1 MQKLVAL
8 ALCAITPVFGFPQ
21 QSHNYRLVPDTLGI
35 RDGGGKRCSVRT
47 ITILTTYYPAGA
59 TSYPVDP
66 SQEDSVTKGLYAT
79 GAHDG
84 YETAGRQ
91 FPGGYNDATNMQ
103 VGAYPTDTD
112 TYDVIVDPTGGPY
125 PQYPNEPEDE
135 GPTDTQAPYQAEPP
149 YITEGQ
155 SGYPAKPSHNTGSN
169 DGGIFISTVTE
180 TFGSLTFT
188 TTFTTS
194 ILSTLSATVTS
205 TATTASV
212 LTTTVSQPAV
222 SATLTVT
229 SSGGVLDIL
238 SIRRVVANA
247 AAATPAAAA
256 RRENSRDWKR
266 QDVESDGFVGTED
279 DPNPDVCT
287 FAGLIQFL
295 NGELITSGRTISV
308 DPSVPFISLGDA
320 VNGSISTDFS
330 IQNSILT
337 WANPQFFGGR
347 ARFCQVGDEI
357 PVALFAETDQPADCV
372 LVDLIVYSSGQC
384 QNGELI
390 GTGGGASSSSSGGGA
405 SSGVRTGPTAPTSG
419 ASAIV
424 SSGSSNSSGSS
435 TSLSTSTTSQGTLE
449 SSSSTTASTNPLQT
463 FPIVARDSGTSADG
477 LSLQPQSGSANSPAV
492 FGPLSTAGTFDL
504 DPVTGEVRVTSN
516 GNGDLHQEICCTYAG
531 GNNQVD
537 TSATCSISTCA
548 LGDASTVPL
557 QCAAA
562 VTGTLDCYLNATST
576 GLVYR
581 SLQLTPQAS
590 GAFRLAIGTTV
601 SPSNFAVTLGTNG
614 LAGPS
619 TSSTGTGSVTS
630 TGTSSGTGTSTS
642 PAATFPIFASD
653 TGNIADGL
661 QLQPQSNGLGSPAI
675 FSLSSSPVTYSLD
688 PTTGEVRV
696 ASDTNG
702 NQDVCCTYVND
713 GSALNPAIC
722 SISTCRVGDASAAP
736 LQCHPIV
743 GGSGMLDC
751 YLNASSID
759 SVYRTPQI
767 APLGDGTYRLEIGTS
782 LGAGNSPVTLSTISP
797 SSSTTGNSA
806 TGTST
811 SGNTITTSSTLP
823 LTTTGSTSTTSQ
835 TSGPSSRTATS
846 MGPLQTFSIFAA
858 GTGTNDT
865 DGLQLQPRSG
875 IARSPLIFSSSTSPA
890 TYAVDPTTGVLLVSP
905 DGNGNPDGTQEV
917 CCTYANGTTQL
928 DPALCFLD
936 TCALGGSSVAPLQC
950 DTTTTSAAVD
960 ILNCY
965 LNATAFGIIYSRLQI
980 APLGDGTYLLEI
992 GTAINAGNAP
1002 VNLQK
1007 TQAVVGTSSSS
1018 LATSATTTSSGTG
1031 SVTQLP
1037 TTSPALSITSGSST
1051 RSSTISSTGSQQ
1063 TFSLFSTDTGTAAD
1077 GLQLQPQSAGAAN
1090 TPAIFSSRSSPVTYS
1105 LDPTT
1110 GEVLA
1115 ESGSNPQKICCT
1127 YTNAGSRLD
1136 PAACSLSTCAL
1147 GGSTTAPLQ
1156 CGSVGNAGV
1165 LASCYLNATSVG
1177 AVYSQL
1183 QISPLA
1189 DGTYQLE
1196 IGTSIGS
1203 GNTPVALTTQ
1213 KLTSPLSTS
1222 GILSST
1228 GSAATSGVT
1237 SIQSTSSGSSSTT
1250 STTTS
1255 AGSLQTFPIF
1265 ATGTGTTADG
1275 LQLQPQ
1281 DDSADPLAIFGSTT
1295 SPITFGLDPTTGELL
1310 VVPADGEAVCCTYVI
1325 AGGGQDPAFCSISTC
1340 SLGGT
1345 ETAPLQCNTPTA
1357 AGVLNCYLNATSIG
1371 AIYSQ
1376 VQVASLG
1383 DGTFQ
1388 LEVGTTIDTDLGNL
1402 PAVLNV
1408 NRPATGSS
1416 TSTLGS
1422 STLTSST
1429 GISTLPTTTAASVTT
1444 SDTVTLSSTTASL
1457 SSSATTFLVFA
1468 SGSGSG
1474 VDGFQLHSQSNNVN
1488 GASAIFGTSTTTSL
1502 EYSVD
1507 PTTQELNVATSNDGH
1522 QDVCCTYVSN
1532 GAQLDPAPC
1541 SIATCSVGGASVAQL
1556 QCASQ
1561 TNSGVLDCYLN
1572 ATTFGEIYTKLQ
1584 LLPLGDGTH
1593 QLEVGR
1599 TVVPGNAPVT
1609 LVTQAPITQATTQT
1623 TTRAISSTSQS
1634 SSSSTSVNPLQT
1646 FPVFASDTATIANGF
1661 QLQPQSAIDTDT
1673 PAIFSSLSSPVTY
1686 RVDPATSELLV
1697 ASNDDANSQI
1707 CCTYVSGS
1715 TTLDPAPC
1723 SLSTCSLGDDSIVP
1737 LRCSLP
1743 SAAGVLNCYIQ
1754 ATSIGDFYGVV
1765 QLQPLADGTFRL
1777 EVGTALAPGHDP
1789 VTLLTSKPVPGTSST
1804 SSTTSATST
1813 ASNTAFLSGSSSIT
1827 SATPL
1832 PTFPVFTVNS
1842 GTAADGEQLQPV
1854 IGSVPSN
1861 AIFSST
1867 PSSLTYSLDP
1877 ATGRLLVAT
1886 DNNNNQDLCCAY
1898 SSGGTQLNPA
1908 ICTISTCALGDATS
1922 APLQCNSVGSN
1933 GLLSCFLDATSIP
1946 ATYNV
1951 VQLAPLADGS
1961 FQLEIGATLGAG
1973 NVPAGLTTIR
1983 PSIVSLSSSSLATS
1997 TDFVSS
2003 IIVSTSST
2011 IILSTSPL
2019 TIITTSDIV
2028 SSSTSTSV
2036 SVSVETGSTIS
2047 STSTSIFLTTS
2058 STIVPSTSSTVV
2070 VSTSDI
2076 ISSSTSTSISVSIG
2090 PSTTISSTATSVLVT
2105 TSSLVISSTSSP
2117 VVSVTSEIVSL
2128 ATSTSVEV
2136 SIEPSTTI
2144 SSTFIS
2150 IETTTLPTVISEVI
2164 SSVLSVTSVS
2174 VASST
2179 SSAAIA
2185 CGTDAPAYYIVGG
2198 SLIREDFVFS
2208 ALGVVTAAATVPI
2221 RLTFPFGTSINA
2233 LGFNVLDGFLYATSG
2248 AAPSTLVQ
2256 ISTADGSSAS
2266 LGSLGLSFT
2275 PVAGVVDENSQY
2287 WLTNAANTAWAQVN
2301 LVPGSATFGAVV
2313 ASGTSAAPAHTVADW
2328 AWVPGTNGGNNLY
2341 GVGRSTLLG
2350 VTTGTYLMQWNRS
2363 THVWSVAASYLNV
2376 LLPANYQSVFAGQNQ
2391 VFAADSL
2398 TGTVYSYSLPG
2409 NGITAV
2415 ALPVVTLAGGP
2426 TTGLADGARCVM
2438 AT

>member
-1 MQKLVAL
+1 MKKLVAL
-8 ALCAITPVFGFPQ
+8 ALYAITPVFGFPQ

-35 RDGGGKRCSVRT
+35 RDGAGKRCSVRT

-59 TSYPVDP
+59 TGYPVDP

-84 YETAGRQ
+84 YETADWQ
-91 FPGGYNDATNMQ
+91 YSGGYNDATNMQ
-103 VGAYPTDTD
+103 IGAYPTDTD
-112 TYDVIVDPTGGPY
+112 TYDVIVDPT
-125 PQYPNEPEDE
+125 E
-135 GPTDTQAPYQAEPP
+135 GLILTPYQAEPP

-155 SGYPAKPSHNTGSN
+155 SGCPAKPSHNTGSN
-169 DGGIFISTVTE
+169 DGGILIATVTE

-212 LTTTVSQPAV
+212 LTTTVSQPTV

-287 FAGLIQFL
+287 SAGLIQFL
-295 NGELITSGRTISV
+295 NGELIASGRTISV
-308 DPSVPFISLGDA
+308 DPGVPFISLGDA

-330 IQNSILT
+330 IQNSIPT

-347 ARFCQVGDEI
+347 ARFCQVGDEL
-357 PVALFAETDQPADCV
+357 PVALFAGTDQPPGCV

-390 GTGGGASSSSSGGGA
+390 GTGGGATSASSGGGA
-405 SSGVRTGPTAPTSG
+405 SSGVSTGSTAQISG
-419 ASAIV
+419 SSAIV
-424 SSGSSNSSGSS
+424 SSGSSSSSGSS

-492 FGPLSTAGTFDL
+492 FGPLSTAGTFGL
-504 DPVTGEVRVTSN
+504 DPVTGE
-516 GNGDLHQEICCTYAG
+516 
-531 GNNQVD
+531 
-537 TSATCSISTCA
+537 
-548 LGDASTVPL
+548 
-557 QCAAA
+557 CAAT

-590 GAFRLAIGTTV
+590 GAFRLAVGTTV

-614 LAGPS
+614 LAGHPQAAQ
-619 TSSTGTGSVTS
+619 VRDL
-630 TGTSSGTGTSTS
+630 S
-642 PAATFPIFASD
+642 PAPAPPAE
-653 TGNIADGL
+653 
-661 QLQPQSNGLGSPAI
+661 LGQAPAR
-675 FSLSSSPVTYSLD
+675 LLH

-702 NQDVCCTYVND
+702 NQDVCCT
-713 GSALNPAIC
+713 
-722 SISTCRVGDASAAP
+722 VGDASAAP
-736 LQCHPIV
+736 LQCNPIV
-743 GGSGMLDC
+743 GGSGVLDC

-759 SVYRTPQI
+759 SVYWTPQI

-782 LGAGNSPVTLSTISP
+782 LGTGNSPVTLSTISP

-811 SGNTITTSSTLP
+811 SENTITTSSTLP

-846 MGPLQTFSIFAA
+846 MGPLQTFPIFAA

-875 IARSPLIFSSSTSPA
+875 IARVCFWFRLTA
-890 TYAVDPTTGVLLVSP
+890 T
-905 DGNGNPDGTQEV
+905 GNPDGTQEV

-965 LNATAFGIIYSRLQI
+965 LNATAFGIIYSHLQI
-980 APLGDGTYLLEI
+980 APLGDGTYQLEI

-1018 LATSATTTSSGTG
+1018 PATSATTTSSGTG
-1031 SVTQLP
+1031 SVTQSP

-1077 GLQLQPQSAGAAN
+1077 GLQLQPQSSGAAN
-1090 TPAIFSSRSSPVTYS
+1090 TPAIFSSTSSPVTYS

-1110 GEVLA
+1110 GEALT

-1203 GNTPVALTTQ
+1203 GKTPVVLTTQ
-1213 KLTSPLSTS
+1213 QLTSPLSTS

-1357 AGVLNCYLNATSIG
+1357 AG
-1371 AIYSQ
+1371 
-1376 VQVASLG
+1376 ASG
-1383 DGTFQ
+1383 FPRR
-1388 LEVGTTIDTDLGNL
+1388 EVGTTIDTDLGNS

-1422 STLTSST
+1422 STL
-1429 GISTLPTTTAASVTT
+1429 PTTTAASMTT
-1444 SDTVTLSSTTASL
+1444 SNTATLSSTTASL
-1457 SSSATTFLVFA
+1457 SSSAMTFLVFA

-1474 VDGFQLHSQSNNVN
+1474 VDGFQLHAQSNNVN
-1488 GASAIFGTSTTTSL
+1488 GAPAIFGTSTTTSL

-1556 QCASQ
+1556 QCVSQ

-1572 ATTFGEIYTKLQ
+1572 AATFGEIYTKSQ

-1599 TVVPGNAPVT
+1599 TVVPGNAPVM

-1634 SSSSTSVNPLQT
+1634 SSSSTFVNPLQT

-1661 QLQPQSAIDTDT
+1661 QLQPQSAVDTDT

-1697 ASNDDANSQI
+1697 ASNDDANSQV

-1723 SLSTCSLGDDSIVP
+1723 SLSTCPLGDDSIVP

-1743 SAAGVLNCYIQ
+1743 SAAGVLSCYIQ
-1754 ATSIGDFYGVV
+1754 AASIGDFYGVV
-1765 QLQPLADGTFRL
+1765 QLRPLADGTFRL

-1789 VTLLTSKPVPGTSST
+1789 VTLLTFRPVSGTSST

-1813 ASNTAFLSGSSSIT
+1813 TSSTAFLSGSTSIT

-1861 AIFSST
+1861 AIFSSM

-1886 DNNNNQDLCCAY
+1886 DNNNNQNVCCAY

-1933 GLLSCFLDATSIP
+1933 GLLSCFLDATSIR
-1946 ATYNV
+1946 AIYNV

-2003 IIVSTSST
+2003 IIVSTHCLFFHVY
-2011 IILSTSPL
+2011 ICKRVGRNWKH
-2019 TIITTSDIV
+2019 DIEHLHINLLNNV
-2028 SSSTSTSV
+2028 FDDRATYFV
-2036 SVSVETGSTIS
+2036 NCCCVDFGHHLLVHFYVNKRIDRPQHNNIEHGDIGSRDDFFIGH
-2047 STSTSIFLTTS
+2047 LLN
-2058 STIVPSTSSTVV
+2058 VV
-2070 VSTSDI
+2070 ACRFRDVGNRFNCHIYICRGVDR
-2076 ISSSTSTSISVSIG
+2076 
-2090 PSTTISSTATSVLVT
+2090 AY
-2105 TSSLVISSTSSP
+2105 
-2117 VVSVTSEIVSL
+2117 
-2128 ATSTSVEV
+2128 
-2136 SIEPSTTI
+2136 
-2144 SSTFIS
+2144 
-2150 IETTTLPTVISEVI
+2150 
-2164 SSVLSVTSVS
+2164 
-2174 VASST
+2174 
-2179 SSAAIA
+2179 SAAIA

-2208 ALGVVTAAATVPI
+2208 ALGVVTAAATLPI
-2221 RLTFPFGTSINA
+2221 RLTFPFGTSIDA

-2287 WLTNAANTAWAQVN
+2287 WVTNAANTAWAQVN

-2313 ASGTSAAPAHTVADW
+2313 ASGTSAAPGHTVADW

-2341 GVGRSTLLG
+2341 GFGRSAPSSI
-2350 VTTGTYLMQWNRS
+2350 TTGTYLMRWNRS

>member
-1 MQKLVAL
+1 MKKLVAL
-8 ALCAITPVFGFPQ
+8 ALYAITPVFGFPQ

-35 RDGGGKRCSVRT
+35 RDGAGKRCSVRT

-59 TSYPVDP
+59 TSYPVNP

-84 YETAGRQ
+84 YETADWQ
-91 FPGGYNDATNMQ
+91 YSGGYNDATNMQ

-125 PQYPNEPEDE
+125 PQYPNEPEDG

-169 DGGIFISTVTE
+169 DGGILISTVTE

-194 ILSTLSATVTS
+194 ILSTLSAAVTS

-212 LTTTVSQPAV
+212 LTTTVSQPTV

-229 SSGGVLDIL
+229 SSGGVLDML

-295 NGELITSGRTISV
+295 NGELIASGRTISV
-308 DPSVPFISLGDA
+308 DPGVPFISLGDA

-330 IQNSILT
+330 IQNSVLT

-347 ARFCQVGDEI
+347 ARFCQVGDEL
-357 PVALFAETDQPADCV
+357 PVALFAETDQPPDCV

-390 GTGGGASSSSSGGGA
+390 GTGGGATSASSGGGA
-405 SSGVRTGPTAPTSG
+405 SSGVSTGSTAQISG
-419 ASAIV
+419 SSAIV
-424 SSGSSNSSGSS
+424 SSGSSSSSGSS

-492 FGPLSTAGTFDL
+492 FGPLSTAGTFGL
-504 DPVTGEVRVTSN
+504 DPVTGE
-516 GNGDLHQEICCTYAG
+516 
-531 GNNQVD
+531 
-537 TSATCSISTCA
+537 
-548 LGDASTVPL
+548 
-557 QCAAA
+557 CAAT

-702 NQDVCCTYVND
+702 NQDVCCT
-713 GSALNPAIC
+713 
-722 SISTCRVGDASAAP
+722 VGDASAAP
-736 LQCHPIV
+736 LQCNPIV
-743 GGSGMLDC
+743 GGSGVLDC

-759 SVYRTPQI
+759 SVYRTAQI

-782 LGAGNSPVTLSTISP
+782 LGTGNSPVTLSTISP

-846 MGPLQTFSIFAA
+846 MGPLQTFPIFAA

-890 TYAVDPTTGVLLVSP
+890 TYAVDPSTGVLLVSP
-905 DGNGNPDGTQEV
+905 DGNGNADGTQEV

-980 APLGDGTYLLEI
+980 APLGDGTYQLEI

-1007 TQAVVGTSSSS
+1007 TQAVIGTSLSSP
-1018 LATSATTTSSGTG
+1018 ATSATTTSSGTG
-1031 SVTQLP
+1031 SVTQSP

-1077 GLQLQPQSAGAAN
+1077 GLHLQPQSSGAAN
-1090 TPAIFSSRSSPVTYS
+1090 TPAIFSSTSSPVTYS

-1110 GEVLA
+1110 GEVLT

-1156 CGSVGNAGV
+1156 CGS
-1165 LASCYLNATSVG
+1165 
-1177 AVYSQL
+1177 
-1183 QISPLA
+1183 
-1189 DGTYQLE
+1189 
-1196 IGTSIGS
+1196 
-1203 GNTPVALTTQ
+1203 
-1213 KLTSPLSTS
+1213 LTSPLSTS

-1388 LEVGTTIDTDLGNL
+1388 LEVGTTIDTDLGNS

-1422 STLTSST
+1422 STL
-1429 GISTLPTTTAASVTT
+1429 PTTTAASMTT
-1444 SDTVTLSSTTASL
+1444 SNTATLSSTTASL

-1474 VDGFQLHSQSNNVN
+1474 VDGFQLHAQSNNVN
-1488 GASAIFGTSTTTSL
+1488 GAPAIFGTSTTTSL

-1522 QDVCCTYVSN
+1522 QDVCCTY
-1532 GAQLDPAPC
+1532 
-1541 SIATCSVGGASVAQL
+1541 
-1556 QCASQ
+1556 
-1561 TNSGVLDCYLN
+1561 
-1572 ATTFGEIYTKLQ
+1572 

-1599 TVVPGNAPVT
+1599 TVVPGNAPVM
-1609 LVTQAPITQATTQT
+1609 LVTQAPITQVTTQT

-1634 SSSSTSVNPLQT
+1634 SSSSTFVNPLQT

-1661 QLQPQSAIDTDT
+1661 QLQPQSAVDTDT

-1697 ASNDDANSQI
+1697 ASNDDANSQV

-1723 SLSTCSLGDDSIVP
+1723 SLSTCPLGDDSIVP

-1743 SAAGVLNCYIQ
+1743 SAAGVLSCYIQ
-1754 ATSIGDFYGVV
+1754 AASIGDFYGVV
-1765 QLQPLADGTFRL
+1765 QLRPLADGTFRL

-1789 VTLLTSKPVPGTSST
+1789 VTLLTFRPVSGTSST

-1813 ASNTAFLSGSSSIT
+1813 TSSTAFLSGSTSIT

-1861 AIFSST
+1861 AIFSSM
-1867 PSSLTYSLDP
+1867 PSSLTVWTQRP
-1877 ATGRLLVAT
+1877 EG
-1886 DNNNNQDLCCAY
+1886 
-1898 SSGGTQLNPA
+1898 SSWRQ
-1908 ICTISTCALGDATS
+1908 I
-1922 APLQCNSVGSN
+1922 
-1933 GLLSCFLDATSIP
+1933 
-1946 ATYNV
+1946 
-1951 VQLAPLADGS
+1951 
-1961 FQLEIGATLGAG
+1961 
-1973 NVPAGLTTIR
+1973 
-1983 PSIVSLSSSSLATS
+1983 
-1997 TDFVSS
+1997 
-2003 IIVSTSST
+2003 
-2011 IILSTSPL
+2011 
-2019 TIITTSDIV
+2019 IITTRTHCLFFHVYICKRVGRNWKHDIEHLHINLLNNV
-2028 SSSTSTSV
+2028 FDDRATYFV
-2036 SVSVETGSTIS
+2036 NCCCVDFGHHLLVHFYVNKRIDRPQHNNIEHGDIGSRDDFFIGH
-2047 STSTSIFLTTS
+2047 LLN
-2058 STIVPSTSSTVV
+2058 VV
-2070 VSTSDI
+2070 ACRFRDVGNRFNCHIYICRGVDR
-2076 ISSSTSTSISVSIG
+2076 
-2090 PSTTISSTATSVLVT
+2090 AY
-2105 TSSLVISSTSSP
+2105 
-2117 VVSVTSEIVSL
+2117 
-2128 ATSTSVEV
+2128 
-2136 SIEPSTTI
+2136 
-2144 SSTFIS
+2144 
-2150 IETTTLPTVISEVI
+2150 
-2164 SSVLSVTSVS
+2164 
-2174 VASST
+2174 
-2179 SSAAIA
+2179 SAAIA

-2221 RLTFPFGTSINA
+2221 RLTFPFGTSIDA

-2301 LVPGSATFGAVV
+2301 LVPGFATFGAVV
-2313 ASGTSAAPAHTVADW
+2313 ASGTSAAPGHTVADW

-2341 GVGRSTLLG
+2341 GVGRSAPSSI
-2350 VTTGTYLMQWNRS
+2350 TTGTYLMRWNRS

-2376 LLPANYQSVFAGQNQ
+2376 LLPANYQSVFAGQN
-2391 VFAADSL
+2391 
-2398 TGTVYSYSLPG
+2398 
-2409 NGITAV
+2409 
-2415 ALPVVTLAGGP
+2415 
-2426 TTGLADGARCVM
+2426 
-2438 AT
+2438 